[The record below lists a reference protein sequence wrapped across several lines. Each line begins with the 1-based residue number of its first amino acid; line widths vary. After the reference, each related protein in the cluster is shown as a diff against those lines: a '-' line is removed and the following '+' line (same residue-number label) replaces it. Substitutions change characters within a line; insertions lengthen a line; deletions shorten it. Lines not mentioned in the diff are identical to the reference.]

1 MNISALLEKT
11 GAYLLP
17 ENLAQVGEAYEYSK
31 NAHGG
36 QLRASG
42 KPYIQHPLTVADILA
57 DWKFDAPS
65 IVAAL
70 LHDVVEDTTIT
81 LEQIKS
87 AFGGEVALLVDGLSK
102 ITRLQDID
110 RDMRE
115 AENFRKLLL
124 AAAAD
129 WRVVFIKLAD
139 RLHNMR
145 TLSAIASPERRRA
158 IAAETQDIYAPIAGR
173 LGFYRVQEELQN
185 LSLRYLRPHRF
196 RVLTKALKNSSTNNR
211 NAISAIE
218 QAIHAAMEKHGIVY
232 KMENRRKNLFS
243 IYRKM
248 ENDRLSFAQVEDII
262 GFRLMVEDRI
272 NCYRVLGVL
281 HETFVPIPERFKDF
295 IAIPKSNGYQS
306 LHTRLLSKT
315 GVKIDAQIRTTAMHE
330 VAEHG
335 LAAHWIYKQS
345 GDKLDVVQEEA
356 LRQLSSLVR
365 LHEENATAPSDFME
379 NVKIDL
385 SPLEMYILTPKGQIL
400 TLPRDA
406 TALDM
411 AYLIHTDLGDHAER
425 AIINGQS
432 LPISMRLNSG
442 DQVDIITNPN
452 VSPLPHWLSYAKT
465 ARARARI
472 RHILQTTAKQES
484 AAVGKSLLLSTLRKL
499 DFNIQLDDVP
509 ERNWRTLLGGNNMKT
524 REELYDAL
532 GLGKILPDVAARVLL
547 RRGIKQGESE
557 ASEMQPILIAGAGR
571 SAVHLSSC
579 CHPLPFESIIGLLR
593 KERGLVIHS
602 GECLVVRDVN
612 RRSERWIEVQWH
624 EGAGKRLHKGAIS
637 LQCHNRPGLI
647 TTVSG
652 AISNRDIN
660 IVTCNFDGG
669 ALEKESMMLDMILEV
684 CNLRQLDE
692 LLEALT
698 KMPEV
703 IKAGRK
709 FNTTS

>member
-1 MNISALLEKT
+1 MNINALLEKT
-11 GAYLLP
+11 GVYLLP
-17 ENLAQVGEAYEYSK
+17 ENLTKVGEAYEYSK

-70 LHDVVEDTTIT
+70 LHDVVEDTPIT

-110 RDMRE
+110 RDIRD

-145 TLSAIASPERRRA
+145 TLSAIALPTRRRA
-158 IAAETQDIYAPIAGR
+158 IANETQDIYAPIAGR

-196 RVLTKALKNSSTNNR
+196 RVLNTALKNSNAHNR
-211 NAISAIE
+211 NAIGMIE
-218 QAIHAAMEKHGIVY
+218 QAICAAMKKHGITY

-248 ENDRLSFAQVEDII
+248 ERERLSFSQVEDII
-262 GFRLMVEDRI
+262 GFRLIVEDRI
-272 NCYRVLGVL
+272 GCYRTLGVL

-345 GDKLDVVQEEA
+345 GKLDAVQEAA

-365 LHEENATAPSDFME
+365 LHDENTAAADFME

-385 SPLEMYILTPKGQIL
+385 SPLEMYILTPKGRIL
-400 TLPRDA
+400 TLPRGA

-425 AIINGQS
+425 AIINGQP
-432 LPISMRLNSG
+432 LPMSMRLNSG
-442 DQVDIITNPN
+442 DQVDVITNPS
-452 VSPLPHWLSYAKT
+452 VSPLPHWLNYAKT
-465 ARARARI
+465 ARARSRI
-472 RHILQTTAKQES
+472 RHVLQTTAKQE
-484 AAVGKSLLLSTLRKL
+484 AANVGKNLLLNALLKL
-499 DFNIQLDDVP
+499 DFKIQLDDVS

-547 RRGIKQGESE
+547 RRGIKQGNDNGNDIK
-557 ASEMQPILIAGAGR
+557 PILIAGAGR

-593 KERGLVIHS
+593 KERGLIIHS
-602 GECLVVRDVN
+602 GKCLAVRDAN

-624 EGAGKRLHKGAIS
+624 EDAAKRLHKGAIS

-647 TTVSG
+647 T
-652 AISNRDIN
+652 AISGTISKRDIN
-660 IVTCNFDGG
+660 IVTCHFDGG
-669 ALEKESMMLDMILEV
+669 ALEKQSIMLDMILEV
-684 CNLRQLDE
+684 SDLSQLE
-692 LLEALT
+692 NVLTVLT
-698 KMPEV
+698 KTPEV
-703 IKAGRK
+703 IQATRK
-709 FNTTS
+709 FNTAS